1 MILKNSGTLIFPNVK
16 YKSTYVALQ
25 VNSITH
31 HDSIIVL
38 NKGRHIWIKGYD
50 CDVIIWSIKISS
62 RNQWGNTLHKPDETQ
77 TCFQKIKNNK
87 IIDW

>member
-1 MILKNSGTLIFPNVK
+1 MKC
-16 YKSTYVALQ
+16 KSAYVTLQ

-31 HDSIIVL
+31 HDSIIFL
-38 NKGRHIWIKGYD
+38 NKGRHIWMKGYN

-62 RNQWGNTLHKPDETQ
+62 RNQWGSTLHKPDETQ
-77 TCFQKIKNNK
+77 KCFQKIKNDK